1 MNKDDAELLFED
13 EEDIELNKKTETI
26 TQKNEEEF
34 IKGIKRYASR
44 NKKTDDVAINECDH
58 GFVNFNNTC
67 IGSKSKGLPSDAT
80 KSK

>member
-34 IKGIKRYASR
+34 IKDTSLDDIFPD
-44 NKKTDDVAINECDH
+44 KKDVDIDNLL
-58 GFVNFNNTC
+58 
-67 IGSKSKGLPSDAT
+67 I
-80 KSK
+80 